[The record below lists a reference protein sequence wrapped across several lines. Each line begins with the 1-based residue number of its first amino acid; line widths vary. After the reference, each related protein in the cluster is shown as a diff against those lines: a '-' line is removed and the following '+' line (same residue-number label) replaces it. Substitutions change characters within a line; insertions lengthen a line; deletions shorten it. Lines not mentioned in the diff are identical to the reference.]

1 MKVKLLL
8 TAITL
13 SCLAID
19 VLAQV
24 SISGKIVSAD
34 TNEPI
39 VGANI
44 RIDQSLSGCTTN
56 GKGEFSISNLPD
68 GKHVLRV
75 KRNAH
80 TRVIARAAEAAV
92 QAFLGPKVVLRYTND
107 APTGYEAYWIVRAE
121 ARSVKR
127 QMCGIEDFH
136 PLGRL
141 FDLDVIQS
149 DATPLSR
156 TDVGFAPRRC
166 LLCDQEAR
174 WCMRNHTHTQEEIL
188 QRIDEMVREFNAE
201 N

>member
-1 MKVKLLL
+1 MP
-8 TAITL
+8 TRA
-13 SCLAID
+13 SSP
-19 VLAQV
+19 VL
-24 SISGKIVSAD
+24 
-34 TNEPI
+34 P
-39 VGANI
+39 
-44 RIDQSLSGCTTN
+44 R
-56 GKGEFSISNLPD
+56 LPSRPFWVR
-68 GKHVLRV
+68 KWCS
-75 KRNAH
+75 
-80 TRVIARAAEAAV
+80 
-92 QAFLGPKVVLRYTND
+92 

>member
-1 MKVKLLL
+1 ME
-8 TAITL
+8 ITL
-13 SCLAID
+13 EQLLKSRDQRWDRERRLLQEFPGQTLV
-19 VLAQV
+19 VLTV
-24 SISGKIVSAD
+24 VMPG
-34 TNEPI
+34 
-39 VGANI
+39 
-44 RIDQSLSGCTTN
+44 
-56 GKGEFSISNLPD
+56 
-68 GKHVLRV
+68 RV

-107 APTGYEAYWIVRAE
+107 APTGYEVYWIVRAE

-156 TDVGFAPRRC
+156 TDVGFVPRRC

>member
-1 MKVKLLL
+1 ME
-8 TAITL
+8 ITL
-13 SCLAID
+13 EQLLKSRDQRWDRERRLLQEFPGQTLV
-19 VLAQV
+19 VLTV
-24 SISGKIVSAD
+24 VMPG
-34 TNEPI
+34 
-39 VGANI
+39 
-44 RIDQSLSGCTTN
+44 
-56 GKGEFSISNLPD
+56 
-68 GKHVLRV
+68 RV

-156 TDVGFAPRRC
+156 TTSVSRRAAAC
-166 LLCDQEAR
+166 SAIRRPAGACAIIPTRRRRSSSASTR
-174 WCMRNHTHTQEEIL
+174 W
-188 QRIDEMVREFNAE
+188 
-201 N
+201 

>member
-1 MKVKLLL
+1 ME
-8 TAITL
+8 ITL
-13 SCLAID
+13 EQLLKSRDQRWDRERRLLQEFPGQTLV
-19 VLAQV
+19 VLTV
-24 SISGKIVSAD
+24 VMPG
-34 TNEPI
+34 
-39 VGANI
+39 
-44 RIDQSLSGCTTN
+44 
-56 GKGEFSISNLPD
+56 
-68 GKHVLRV
+68 RV

-156 TDVGFAPRRC
+156 TDVGSRRAAAC
-166 LLCDQEAR
+166 SAIRRPAGACAIIPTRRRRSSSASTR
-174 WCMRNHTHTQEEIL
+174 W
-188 QRIDEMVREFNAE
+188 
-201 N
+201 

>member
-56 GKGEFSISNLPD
+56 GKGEFSIRKIVDIKL
-68 GKHVLRV
+68 
-75 KRNAH
+75 
-80 TRVIARAAEAAV
+80 
-92 QAFLGPKVVLRYTND
+92 AFT
-107 APTGYEAYWIVRAE
+107 I
-121 ARSVKR
+121 
-127 QMCGIEDFH
+127 CGA
-136 PLGRL
+136 
-141 FDLDVIQS
+141 S
-149 DATPLSR
+149 
-156 TDVGFAPRRC
+156 
-166 LLCDQEAR
+166 
-174 WCMRNHTHTQEEIL
+174 
-188 QRIDEMVREFNAE
+188 
-201 N
+201 

>member
-68 GKHVLRV
+68 GKHVLRITHV
-75 KRNAH
+75 SYTPKSITTKGGEKNLLIKLQDSFTNIGRSSNRYRNTPPH
-80 TRVIARAAEAAV
+80 DGQSRAC
-92 QAFLGPKVVLRYTND
+92 FRYHC
-107 APTGYEAYWIVRAE
+107 
-121 ARSVKR
+121 K
-127 QMCGIEDFH
+127 
-136 PLGRL
+136 
-141 FDLDVIQS
+141 
-149 DATPLSR
+149 
-156 TDVGFAPRRC
+156 GFK
-166 LLCDQEAR
+166 
-174 WCMRNHTHTQEEIL
+174 
-188 QRIDEMVREFNAE
+188 
-201 N
+201 

>member
-68 GKHVLRV
+68 GKHVLRITHVSYTPNLSRQKEV
-75 KRNAH
+75 KR
-80 TRVIARAAEAAV
+80 I
-92 QAFLGPKVVLRYTND
+92 FLSSYKTVL
-107 APTGYEAYWIVRAE
+107 PI
-121 ARSVKR
+121 
-127 QMCGIEDFH
+127 
-136 PLGRL
+136 
-141 FDLDVIQS
+141 
-149 DATPLSR
+149 
-156 TDVGFAPRRC
+156 
-166 LLCDQEAR
+166 
-174 WCMRNHTHTQEEIL
+174 
-188 QRIDEMVREFNAE
+188 
-201 N
+201 

>member
-1 MKVKLLL
+1 ME
-8 TAITL
+8 ITL
-13 SCLAID
+13 EQLLKSRDQRWDRERRLLQEFPGQTLV
-19 VLAQV
+19 VLTV
-24 SISGKIVSAD
+24 VMPG
-34 TNEPI
+34 
-39 VGANI
+39 
-44 RIDQSLSGCTTN
+44 
-56 GKGEFSISNLPD
+56 
-68 GKHVLRV
+68 RV

-149 DATPLSR
+149 DATPSR
-156 TDVGFAPRRC
+156 APTSFRAAPLPALRSGGPLVHAQSYPHAGGDPPAHRR
-166 LLCDQEAR
+166 DGER
-174 WCMRNHTHTQEEIL
+174 
-188 QRIDEMVREFNAE
+188 V
-201 N
+201 